1 VAPKQKSVADMIP
14 GEVAVISGFIDEEI
28 SPKLLEMG
36 FLPGSSVIFNF
47 AAPLGD
53 PVCVTISGFDL
64 SLRIAE
70 ASTISIL
77 E

>member
-1 VAPKQKSVADMIP
+1 MSP
-14 GEVAVISGFIDEEI
+14 GDIAVISGFADEEI

-36 FLPGSSVIFNF
+36 FLPGSSVTYNF

-53 PVCVTISGFDL
+53 PICVTVLGLDL
-64 SLRIAE
+64 SLRVAE

-77 E
+77 K